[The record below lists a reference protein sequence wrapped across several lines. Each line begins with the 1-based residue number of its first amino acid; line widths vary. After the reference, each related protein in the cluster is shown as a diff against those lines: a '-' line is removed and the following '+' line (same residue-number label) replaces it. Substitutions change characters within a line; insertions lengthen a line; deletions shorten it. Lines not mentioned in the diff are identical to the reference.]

1 MSFRLD
7 TIRGDLSRGLA
18 KNSSYQVFI
27 GGNYEVSYR
36 AIATTAP
43 GRQLTATPTGVY
55 GAPQEIGYGVIYQP
69 ITLTILSSAELT
81 EREFFLQWQDDI
93 IGAHRRIGGAS
104 SVGGAPREND
114 FDTGYYNDYIQTVS
128 IFQYDAE
135 KFATSVGNFGIG
147 SARPRV
153 TNEIRLMEAWP
164 RNVGELSYSYQST
177 ELLTFT
183 VSIQYRYFTEM
194 SLSQRAS
201 GNTVRAL

>member
-18 KNSSYQVFI
+18 KNSSYQVVI
-27 GGNYEVSYR
+27 GNNYEIAYR

-43 GRQLTATPTGVY
+43 GRQLTATPTGIY

-69 ITLTILSSAELT
+69 ITLTILASAELT
-81 EREFFLQWQDDI
+81 EREFFLEWQDDI
-93 IGAHRRIGGAS
+93 VGTHRKIGGAS

-114 FDTGYYNDYIQTVS
+114 FDTGYYNDYVKSVS
-128 IFQYDAE
+128 IFQYDAQ
-135 KFATSVGNFGIG
+135 KDQVGTFGR
-147 SARPRV
+147 ARPRV

-183 VSIQYRYFTEM
+183 VSMQYRYFTEM
-194 SLSQRAS
+194 SLSKRAS
-201 GNTVRAL
+201 GRVTGY

>member
-69 ITLTILSSAELT
+69 ITLTILSSAEHT

-104 SVGGAPREND
+104 SVGSAPTENA

-128 IFQYDAE
+128 IFQYDAQ
-135 KFATSVGNFGIG
+135 KDQVGTFGR
-147 SARPRV
+147 ARPRV

-194 SLSQRAS
+194 SLSKRAS
-201 GNTVRAL
+201 GSTHRAF